1 MKPLKHT
8 ILILSLLFLL
18 SGSGFFTINTSA
30 SGTSQPPVYY
40 VRFSGTGLGI
50 YTEPSLAGEPMVVL
64 PDGTY
69 VQLLSG
75 PADSIA
81 KIRIC
86 DTGLEGY
93 ADMRYLK
100 RPDAIVYDCDIYTYE
115 EMQEDIAQ
123 MQARYP
129 GLFHAGVT
137 GQSADG
143 RNLYELILGN
153 SSAPKSILIHAGIH
167 AREYINPYLVMEQLE
182 QMLEC
187 YECGSFHGRSYR
199 ELLDGVAVHIVPM
212 VNPDGIAVSQ
222 FGEGGLRSPELVQV
236 LQACYAYDTAS
247 GRTKSS
253 YAGYLARWKANA
265 HGTDLNKNFVTGFGS
280 DAKTL
285 LPSYAGYPG
294 AAPFTEPE
302 TLSLGAVTLLCR
314 PSVIINYHSM
324 GKWHTGTPG
333 KACIQG

>member
-50 YTEPSLAGEPMVVL
+50 YADPSLAGEPMVVL

-75 PADSIA
+75 PVDSLA
-81 KIRIC
+81 RIRIC
-86 DTGLEGY
+86 GTGLEG
-93 ADMRYLK
+93 
-100 RPDAIVYDCDIYTYE
+100 
-115 EMQEDIAQ
+115 
-123 MQARYP
+123 
-129 GLFHAGVT
+129 
-137 GQSADG
+137 
-143 RNLYELILGN
+143 
-153 SSAPKSILIHAGIH
+153 
-167 AREYINPYLVMEQLE
+167 
-182 QMLEC
+182 
-187 YECGSFHGRSYR
+187 
-199 ELLDGVAVHIVPM
+199 
-212 VNPDGIAVSQ
+212 
-222 FGEGGLRSPELVQV
+222 
-236 LQACYAYDTAS
+236 YAYDTAS

-265 HGTDLNKNFVTGFGS
+265 RGTDLNKNFVTGFGS

-324 GKWHTGTPG
+324 GEVAYWDTRESLYTGINTEFSSYMLSLVPYKRMG
-333 KACIQG
+333 SGTASGSYLDWIYSGDNPVCSITFETGNAECPFTFEQYPKIWLQHSLVMQAALEYAYIH

>member
-1 MKPLKHT
+1 MKLLKHT

-18 SGSGFFTINTSA
+18 SGSGFFTINTFA

-50 YTEPSLAGEPMVVL
+50 YADPSLAGEPTALL

-75 PADSIA
+75 PVDSLA
-81 KIRIC
+81 RIRIC
-86 DTGLEGY
+86 GTGLEGY

-100 RPDAIVYDCDIYTYE
+100 RLDAIVYDCDIYTYE

-167 AREYINPYLVMEQLE
+167 AREYINPYLVL
-182 QMLEC
+182 
-187 YECGSFHGRSYR
+187 
-199 ELLDGVAVHIVPM
+199 
-212 VNPDGIAVSQ
+212 
-222 FGEGGLRSPELVQV
+222 
-236 LQACYAYDTAS
+236 
-247 GRTKSS
+247 
-253 YAGYLARWKANA
+253 
-265 HGTDLNKNFVTGFGS
+265 
-280 DAKTL
+280 
-285 LPSYAGYPG
+285 
-294 AAPFTEPE
+294 
-302 TLSLGAVTLLCR
+302 
-314 PSVIINYHSM
+314 
-324 GKWHTGTPG
+324 
-333 KACIQG
+333 

>member
-1 MKPLKHT
+1 MP
-8 ILILSLLFLL
+8 
-18 SGSGFFTINTSA
+18 
-30 SGTSQPPVYY
+30 
-40 VRFSGTGLGI
+40 
-50 YTEPSLAGEPMVVL
+50 
-64 PDGTY
+64 
-69 VQLLSG
+69 
-75 PADSIA
+75 
-81 KIRIC
+81 
-86 DTGLEGY
+86 
-93 ADMRYLK
+93 
-100 RPDAIVYDCDIYTYE
+100 
-115 EMQEDIAQ
+115 
-123 MQARYP
+123 
-129 GLFHAGVT
+129 
-137 GQSADG
+137 
-143 RNLYELILGN
+143 
-153 SSAPKSILIHAGIH
+153 
-167 AREYINPYLVMEQLE
+167 REYINPYLVMEQLE

-265 HGTDLNKNFVTGFGS
+265 HGTDLNKNFITGFGS

-294 AAPFTEPE
+294 AAPLYRAGNPVAR
-302 TLSLGAVTLLCR
+302 SRHPAV
-314 PSVIINYHSM
+314 PSVCYYKLPFHGGSGILGHQ
-324 GKWHTGTPG
+324 G